1 MYGFINHINNEKELL
16 EQIKKQTKLGFWG
29 YYLNKMFNNGMTYHK
44 GENVNEKRALQII
57 TPQQSLFASVRDNYE
72 DVCFTLLRTV
82 YGGKMPD
89 NHLNLTSGLKDVVAC
104 MNLGNIYVTERDT
117 DIPKDNK
124 GFFDRVIKGKE
135 RQFDIYIPPHISN
148 SQMEELKDTLTNRN
162 LFKKWFRKDR
172 INVLHYIDNDKMLYY
187 NDKEALQYLDEELPN
202 SDYISK
208 DVPIN
213 PDERIIVD
221 SYVKENKR
229 ENATFVPKVNTKTSA
244 TIREDN
250 SVQENQSKTENNGH
264 TTPAGTGTLR

>member
-29 YYLNKMFNNGMTYHK
+29 YYLKKMFNNGMTYHK

-57 TPQQSLFASVRDNYE
+57 TPQQSLFASVRDNYD

-82 YGGKMPD
+82 YDGKMPD

-104 MNLGNIYVTERDT
+104 MNLGNIYVTERDN
-117 DIPKDNK
+117 DIPMENE
-124 GFFDRVIKGKE
+124 GFFDRVIKGIKGKE

-148 SQMEELKDTLTNRN
+148 GQMEELKETLTNRN

-202 SDYISK
+202 SDYINK

-221 SYVKENKR
+221 SYTKENKR
-229 ENATFVPKVNTKTSA
+229 ENATFVDRVDTKPVVTSSDFSQGN
-244 TIREDN
+244 EELLKEHN
-250 SVQENQSKTENNGH
+250 SDSEQH
-264 TTPAGTGTLR
+264 